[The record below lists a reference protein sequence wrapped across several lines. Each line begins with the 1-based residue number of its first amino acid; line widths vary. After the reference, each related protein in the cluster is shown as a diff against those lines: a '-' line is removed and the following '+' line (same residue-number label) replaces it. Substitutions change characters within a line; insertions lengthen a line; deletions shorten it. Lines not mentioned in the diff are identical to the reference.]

1 VQKSAHVPFIGFDT
15 WVEQTKNRSRFGTT
29 TLVKM
34 ALRSSIAQ
42 SFCLCGWLSGVLSF
56 ATPGFSAPGEIPAVA
71 RAKLEA
77 KFAEVL
83 AAAPALPR
91 NVEVRPARAQTARL
105 LARERLEGKWIAAL
119 VSEEGTIEA
128 RFATWKG
135 LADFLEYHEALVE
148 VWAYTVENPLDGN
161 ATGARRLTA
170 IEVAQLKRAPLEQPT
185 FVTASFREAEKVK
198 KVRLEWGLRA
208 AEQTAAAEA
217 GYARHREIQLAMR
230 KALGSRDERGRIT
243 PQVQWQALQAAIQ
256 DQAIPLREMPA
267 RPLGDSNLFLAVEYE
282 MDQHGHGTN
291 IARVYRESQIQRHI
305 ARQQEGGS
313 LETLRLWGSRGVRE
327 ASAFRVRPGTD
338 SLDPAPSPVL
348 GQEAVELRIKPVTL
362 DPALS
367 PADPRQWN
375 LVEFGEPELLRQS
388 ALAHFSLIN
397 AHLERQRKALAVKK
411 SNLDL
416 IAEPIIAALNVGGG
430 LAGAGFPYGE
440 AARLAYNLITP
451 KYIADVPTV
460 KEMRELFALLA
471 AKRRDPQLEKKLAH
485 FLSSEDVRKLEENAR
500 ELTDDE
506 VDEFA
511 RNVSDSDLEA
521 MVFLARMRRIDARV
535 TNFLNILTSAA
546 KVSGEAESGLMRE
559 IFNNSYVSLNGEWS
573 IKNSLAAVLGEQL
586 ITSRN
591 SVPLDDLVHGRG
603 PAKAWLQYFDFTVDL
618 RALVN
623 TIGRMPRRGF
633 AEKEL
638 YKPLPYALHMGDLAA
653 YEIRVFGFP
662 LFIFY
667 KRGLIKADRKAFE
680 EDYAYAVDGAKIL
693 EHFQTRDD
701 MDREIRAGHMVPIG
715 YVKVPDGKGGWKDT
729 NLAVFAHRIPSGR
742 HRGKMVLVI
751 YGIKAYADHSQVI
764 ERELKRLRQF
774 ERALQE
780 GGVIE
785 QVVETNRLLAGNEL
799 EPRLHVGEEA
809 VATQYARRLAHLLED
824 QRAQRRFE
832 WGIAAEAAPPLN
844 PEKLLSADRFY
855 SSFLFRNADGDVV
868 ELTLIPSVETVE
880 RSAARAATARE
891 VERARRE
898 GLSRN
903 GVVLLNSVTQVDGR
917 YEIGPLLTNGQG
929 GVVGAGLRVDANQ
942 IEQVLAAVERLP
954 AIERARFQDNNCAAT
969 LLDLELEGMPRPVF
983 VTIEFPPTARTMRER
998 TNALTGELERLL
1010 FEDGK
1015 LKNITTP
1022 RRFTEMIYDEAGP
1035 EIASRTYTTESRR
1048 VLIEE
1053 SRTLRTWPSPP
1064 ARSNAYAPRML
1075 KLRVNY
1081 ATGELKH
1088 ETFGSFAQPVATVD
1102 DQFVTTN
1109 VFNTTGQLQST
1120 RVFDNGQ
1127 TEADFE
1133 RPVAE
1138 KLLFPT
1144 RGRERFAIRATQLA
1158 DGGAQLHAS
1167 DLVKGLEKSL
1177 LLDRLGRKS
1186 GESWTERLAPGQQ
1199 LATRVHIEY
1208 GDNFFHGLVPVS
1220 TRTVSAG
1227 QGPVISQSATLDY
1240 DPYSRRLRAA
1250 VTDYTGR
1257 TTTNLWDFRW
1267 EAPIQV
1273 ETAPRITT
1281 SSYDRAETTVRGKTV
1296 TRTTGEDIA
1305 RFEGTFAGGLWQ
1317 IHRTNLYQPEIPNG
1331 VETLLFNGF
1340 GRAVGFQTRA
1350 VASAYFYGA
1359 GGILTNIV
1367 HVAQSLASGVTNRS
1381 FLRSEGEFRWTN
1393 GFRHALVRDAAR
1405 GEYRTISDPEG
1416 RVLVDDIREVAG
1428 ITLLTTNAYDGESGR
1443 VLRSEQVQN
1452 GQRRNVR
1459 IPHKPLVSTD
1469 GTWRLPVAVTPAWGL
1484 SSTQIFVLGD
1494 PFGKPVAITFEDGGS
1509 VRLSDRRPG
1518 GPEWETRGPD
1528 GRAIY
1533 RTIPT
1538 EIRSSVYGVPYQI
1551 FIREK
1556 ISPWGTRAVAEEQ
1569 AFWPGTDILVFSQ
1582 SATERT
1588 YYDLT
1593 KPYASALFAADPF
1606 GRNGVMA
1613 TIGGTARSNVLRTI
1627 KQSISNDMV
1636 VTESRDVTGLFS
1648 QGRHRRVADRGGN
1661 VIAEHVARTEGAY
1674 NREIPSPQSPQDPE
1688 LSPPAIIDYYYDP
1701 GWLQGTPQDQALIF
1715 VTNGTGMRVN
1725 DGGRHDFV
1733 TRLDV
1738 RDGTRV
1744 LRRTHSPRLLATNIY
1759 MPDRPQVWTAW
1770 TADELGPAGEELFQ
1784 SELIYDASGR
1794 LVISKTIKRA
1804 AGGPA
1809 VKITYDIG
1817 PAAQGELG
1825 QRMSTNGNVVL
1836 PPVTAHGARDI
1847 EFVYWYAFTSNRTGL
1862 SWSIRDTSGT
1872 TIHLTNGEP
1881 DFRRG
1886 TVAFWPVGSGHT
1898 LWLPDPVKPEHASVV
1913 RAPVPLAESNA
1924 IFVVSAH
1931 DLQRAGLRVAELQ
1944 NVQARAGGN
1953 SVFTLLASPIYQLRR
1968 GADALAL
1975 RDRRIFTHQTIHHSS
1990 GLTTYIAAEK
2000 DRTLGEVNAGQRMAS
2015 VTTYND
2021 LPVLAAYSVRGKTHV
2036 YVVDYSPDSPRPL
2049 YAIWP
2054 REGRFLEYYK
2064 LARRSGS
2071 EVYAIVQSFELPRV
2085 EIFDPRALADEVF
2098 PSTIAYGRNYEV
2110 SYHPARGRGWLGESL
2125 AALESRVVANT
2136 FGFGGQKVFD
2146 HLGWTNLGRT
2156 FSPAFPYRVLQRA
2169 DNQARDIGRLPMLAE
2184 ALLAGRQV
2192 PWSAADS
2199 PPLRITNDWNAVGF
2213 ALGRQHLNPEYPT
2226 GLIPTAPGTAVER
2239 FVDTDKE
2246 ADLIILAIKVG
2257 ELVLARELLDFYWQ
2271 KSQGG
2276 QAPLHASYDARAGT
2290 AMTADL
2296 SYARPVHAPRTAAAQ
2311 IAIAD
2316 AAFTLGWETG
2326 ESQWITFG
2334 RNLVELVL
2342 ERFRASA
2349 SGGAPRGIVE
2359 QEYLPV
2365 RRAYGFT
2372 LWPNAELYSLRSNA
2386 RLAILLKRLAQISDR
2401 FSDRTWRF
2409 AVREALRE
2417 QEAWLRT
2424 TVMAEL
2430 ERAGVPPKGWFKIQD
2445 IAGETTAIAPE
2456 RWTSAED
2463 WLAVIEAAH
2472 ELGLPADQSRR
2483 WLENLARVHGVQ
2495 TEGIWGLDWSVATLR
2510 PDVISADLTADFSRV
2525 AERIGHTSASTFA
2538 LSQIARLKRE
2548 GSFSAVATSILAQ
2561 RPIQTGQGP
2570 ALHPRADSMAWP
2582 ATFAPYKELR
2592 LLGAPAWNLSNVTA
2606 QIATI
2611 PVSEAWPRQQTDMT
2625 VFVLITA
2632 SVYLAILGSAIFWWT
2647 FRVLRRREPA
2657 RAFPDQLVPD
2667 PVMQLAEER
2676 WARRVL
2682 GVHTPSNAER
2692 SRFSNAPVEANF
2704 LMQLRAVYK
2713 LIVEWRR
2720 QENGW
2725 SEDDRRIVD
2734 AENDE
2739 WLNGLDEYACVLG
2752 LYMRW
2757 VIKAGAKDGFDKEN
2771 VLEESED
2778 SNHIWSRLV
2787 MFCSEYYWGVLTLL
2801 KNYNNLVLQDDKT
2814 NLYAQMAQLLSSFGV
2829 RQRSEPFDAR
2839 TLFNYP
2845 EDRSAMDL
2853 LVLQQ
2858 PGRTLDQVL
2867 IDASKRLRVPYLH
2880 LVRIVERYKEFK
2892 RRENPVPIHPY
2903 TIELAKILPHFLL
2916 MGLGALVWYN
2926 QRLGDSPIVPYV
2938 WSVVVQLALSPL
2950 SLIWAVPLLASML
2963 LAVTTHFVR
2972 IYRFDAPMLAREKTE
2987 LFLDATLTSL
2997 FVKRHSV
3004 MPKSKQGHRWNPD
3017 MYERTG
3023 WVLRTIG
3030 WLGLGITLLSLDT
3043 PSFATFLV
3051 VKGILAMLVLAEVA
3065 AMAFPLAAT
3074 AFSKFLQDW
3083 VKSRPACGRFVRFTN
3098 KLNITA
3104 TRPASPLWLSFKY
3117 HTQPSVLTGDFSSMT
3132 QAILFYFVLGAVFFF
3147 AGGYLCQ
3154 QILSLWFM
3162 DTYLAGSNWKLFFGG
3177 LLFWNTMYLLRYGL
3191 FLFFTGIASA
3201 FVTFPIKTIFALLA
3215 TVYLV
3220 LILFGGSLD
3229 VDLTAYPALAYSL
3242 MFLAL
3247 LLMAF
3252 ESGLVKRLRRSD
3264 AVRRQEQTRQ
3274 SKTQAAL
3281 KEIKASRSATLGV
3294 VYMSGDDLS
3303 HQKLTTGLLMERWTI
3318 LRDRLGSN
3326 VIQMLLGALTPP
3338 ADATLRQWLDTLYG
3352 AEKRSDVT
3360 LWHPIQLAV
3369 AGERPAL
3376 APELGLTVHAQDA
3389 AQRAQLLAAWHV
3401 RRWLVSMM
3409 STAGH
3414 SQDTAI
3420 NLVDVALRLSAE
3432 GLAANTVFY
3441 LVQNKYDNS
3450 DGNRPSQSV
3459 YDQGELGHRN
3469 KLARLLMEL
3478 APGVRAYS
3486 VQNWTPFGFKAG
3498 GLTGMDLV
3506 HEESLKLTTMLL
3518 LDRNATVHDLDA
3530 LMADLTAALTDPD
3543 VVIVIPGRGTTNTLT
3558 SVGQGSQMVEEG
3570 HRSFLKGLMGL
3581 LGGRASEAVGT
3592 GWGNL
3597 LAVYYGRVQ
3606 RALVDAHS
3614 PKMPLTSRM
3623 RRGSSFAVRAEGLI
3637 GFGPHAVGISEDTW
3651 AVSQTA
3657 HNAMALG
3664 HRVKFLVSR
3673 AIWHKIRETWSHSEW
3688 LASFP
3693 RWSGGY
3699 LQMMH
3704 DPIMQRVN
3712 DFGASSVFAKE
3723 VRAHSGRNFLSAPF
3737 ALFNILFMPL
3747 AIMLDITPFIQI
3759 LVVLWNFG
3767 FVMNQILTVHGLN
3780 TYLESSGFYRVPAF
3794 IGAGL
3799 AGAWCWF
3806 SPAVQPFAPGLI
3818 VAGFLVGG
3826 FFVGLSR
3833 WLYTRMRDML
3843 LFGPQLVLHALGQ
3856 VVRQTLEF
3864 TVSGASPQ
3872 DARGVN
3878 MAFRTWAGPREDRPW
3893 EGYLQFIN
3901 LKTVIWGVG
3910 LLSVVLNLFALANLD
3925 MLNVLLLLPSLL
3937 FSASALL
3944 GPFLLRPRLGTPLG
3958 KRSFLPRIL
3967 GWIGAFVFYVVVS
3980 MLIARGAWLKG
3991 VGILVFFA
3999 VFALVLRHGLRFL
4012 GYRRKWRKLR
4022 EQLCALLKPLLPDAS
4037 SPRAVAEM
4045 LMQHADKPEQLAATL
4060 DRARISGDHH
4070 SPVLHLLEHDVGPML
4085 RHPVTDRRVRWM
4097 SDRFASDFSRS
4108 FALGLLILIWF
4119 FVVPVPGVLVFT
4131 AGSYR
4136 LSMDLASVVQIVGWA
4151 VAVVV
4156 LSAWL
4161 GRIIQ
4166 WLDRSGPGKNLTTQ
4180 FARAWGTLRE
4190 AFSTPGQLP
4199 PASLA
4204 QACALLTDVQ
4214 TYLDQR
4220 SFSYARH
4227 SLMKVESI
4235 LAGAKVDPP

>member
-1 VQKSAHVPFIGFDT
+1 MCLSLALTLEWSG
-15 WVEQTKNRSRFGTT
+15 TKNRSRFGTT

-34 ALRSSIAQ
+34 AFRSSMAR
-42 SFCLCGWLSGVLSF
+42 SFCLCGWLSGLLSF
-56 ATPGFSAPGEIPAVA
+56 ATPGSSAPGQIPDAA

-83 AAAPALPR
+83 AAQPALPR
-91 NVEVRPARAQTARL
+91 DVAARPFRPQTPQQ

-119 VSEEGTIEA
+119 VAEEGAIEA
-128 RFATWKG
+128 RFETWKG
-135 LADFLEYHEALVE
+135 LAGFLEHHEALVE
-148 VWAYTVENPLDGN
+148 VWAHTVENPHDGN

-170 IEVAQLKRAPLEQPT
+170 TELAQLKTARREQPT
-185 FVTASFREAEKVK
+185 FVTASFREADKVK
-198 KVRLEWGLRA
+198 KLRIEWGLHA
-208 AEQTAAAEA
+208 AEQTAAAQT

-230 KALGSRDERGRIT
+230 KVLGSRDERGRIT
-243 PQVQWQALQAAIQ
+243 PHGQWQALQAAIQ
-256 DQAIPLREMPA
+256 NQAISLRDVPP
-267 RPLGDSNLFLAVEYE
+267 RPLGESNLFLAVEYE
-282 MDQHGHGTN
+282 MDQHGNGTN
-291 IARVYRESQIQRHI
+291 IARVYRESEIQRHI
-305 ARQQEGGS
+305 VHQQDGGS
-313 LETLRLWGSRGVRE
+313 VETLRLWNSRGVRE

-348 GQEAVELRIKPVTL
+348 GQEAVELRVKPVTL

-388 ALAHFSLIN
+388 ALAQFSLIN

-411 SNLDL
+411 ANLDL
-416 IAEPIIAALNVGGG
+416 VAEPIIAALNVGGG

-451 KYIADVPTV
+451 KYIADVPSV

-471 AKRRDPQLEKKLAH
+471 AKRRNPQLEKKLAH
-485 FLSSEDVRKLEENAR
+485 FLSAEDIRKLEEEAR
-500 ELTDDE
+500 KLTEDE

-511 RNVSDSDLEA
+511 RSVTDGDLEA

-546 KVSGEAESGLMRE
+546 KVSGEAESGLLRE
-559 IFNNSYVSLNGEWS
+559 IFNNSYVSLNGDWS
-573 IKNSLAAVLGEQL
+573 IKNSLAAVLGEEL
-586 ITSRN
+586 LTPRN

-693 EHFQTRDD
+693 ERFPTRDD
-701 MDREIRAGHMVPIG
+701 MDREIRAGRMVPIG

-742 HRGKMVLVI
+742 HKGQMVLVI
-751 YGIKAYADHSQVI
+751 YGLKAYADHSQVI
-764 ERELKRLRQF
+764 EREHQRLRQF

-785 QVVETNRLLAGNEL
+785 QVVETNRPLAGNEL

-809 VATQYARRLAHLLED
+809 VASQYATRLAYLLED
-824 QRAQRRFE
+824 QHAQRRAE
-832 WGIAAEAAPPLN
+832 WGMTTEAVSPLH
-844 PEKLLSADRFY
+844 PEKLLSVDRFF
-855 SSFLFRNADGDVV
+855 SSFLFRNATGDVV
-868 ELTLIPSVETVE
+868 ELTLISSVEDVQ
-880 RSAARAATARE
+880 RSAARAAEARE
-891 VERARRE
+891 IERARRE
-898 GLSRN
+898 GLSRG
-903 GVVLLNSVTQVDGR
+903 GVVLLNSVARVDDR
-917 YEIGPLLTNGQG
+917 YEIGPLLINSQG
-929 GVVGAGLRVDANQ
+929 GVVGAGVRVDSK
-942 IEQVLAAVERLP
+942 QVEEILAAVDRLP
-954 AIERARFQDNNCAAT
+954 VIERARFQDNNYAAT
-969 LLDLELEGMPRPVF
+969 LLDIELDGIPERVF
-983 VTIEFPPTARTMRER
+983 VTIEFPPAATTMRER

-1010 FEDGK
+1010 FENGK

-1022 RRFTEMIYDEAGP
+1022 RRFTEMTYDGAGL
-1035 EIASRTYTTESRR
+1035 ETASRTYATESRG

-1053 SRTLRTWPSPP
+1053 SRTLRAWPSPQS
-1064 ARSNAYAPRML
+1064 RSNAYAPRMV
-1075 KLRVNY
+1075 KLRINY
-1081 ATGELKH
+1081 ATGELRH
-1088 ETFGSFAQPVATVD
+1088 ETFGAFAQPVVTVD

-1109 VFNTTGQLQST
+1109 TFDTTGQLQSS
-1120 RVFDNGQ
+1120 RIFDNGQ

-1133 RPVAE
+1133 RSAAE
-1138 KLLFPT
+1138 KLLLPT
-1144 RGRERFAIRATQLA
+1144 KGRERFAIRATQLA
-1158 DGGAQLHAS
+1158 DGGIQLHAS
-1167 DLVKGLEKSL
+1167 NLVKALEKRL
-1177 LLDRLGRKS
+1177 IIDRRGRKS
-1186 GESWTERLAPGQQ
+1186 GESWDETLAPGRQ
-1199 LATRVHIEY
+1199 LAIRVEIEY
-1208 GDNFFHGLVPVS
+1208 RDDFFHGFVPVS
-1220 TRTVSAG
+1220 ARTI
-1227 QGPVISQSATLDY
+1227 GPRDGTMMQSTTLDF
-1240 DPYSRRLRAA
+1240 DPSSRHLRAA

-1257 TTTNLWDFRW
+1257 TTTNLWDHRW
-1267 EAPIQV
+1267 EAPVQV
-1273 ETAPRITT
+1273 ETGLRITT
-1281 SSYDRAETTVRGKTV
+1281 NSYDRPETNVRGKTV
-1296 TRTTGEDIA
+1296 TRTTGEEVT
-1305 RFEGTFAGGLWQ
+1305 RFQGSFAAGLWQ

-1331 VETLLFNGF
+1331 VETILFNGF
-1340 GRAVGFQTRA
+1340 GRAVGSQTHA
-1350 VASAYFYGA
+1350 GTSANLYDA
-1359 GGILTNIV
+1359 DGILTNIA
-1367 HVAQSLASGVTNRS
+1367 HLARSLTSGVTNAT
-1381 FLRSEGEFRWTN
+1381 FLRSETEFRWTN
-1393 GFRHALVRDAAR
+1393 GWRHALVRDVVR
-1405 GEYRTISDPEG
+1405 GEYRTICDPEG
-1416 RVLVDDIREVAG
+1416 RALVEGIREGAG
-1428 ITLLTTNAYDGESGR
+1428 ITILTTNTYDGESGR
-1443 VLRSEQVQN
+1443 VARSEQLQD
-1452 GQRRNVR
+1452 GQRRTVR
-1459 IPHKPLVSTD
+1459 VPQKPVASTNGTWLLPVQVTPVWGLVSTQ
-1469 GTWRLPVAVTPAWGL
+1469 L
-1484 SSTQIFVLGD
+1484 FVLGD
-1494 PFGKPVAITFEDGGS
+1494 PFGEPVATVFEDGSS
-1509 VRLSDRRPG
+1509 VRRVEG
-1518 GPEWETRGPD
+1518 MGWETLSPD
-1528 GRAIY
+1528 GRIVY
-1533 RTIPT
+1533 QTTPT
-1538 EIRSSVYGVPYQI
+1538 AVRSSAYGVPYQI
-1551 FIREK
+1551 FVREK
-1556 ISPWGTRAVAEEQ
+1556 VSPWGMRAVAEEQ

-1582 SATERT
+1582 SAAERT

-1593 KPYASALFAADPF
+1593 KPYASALFAADLF
-1606 GRNGVMA
+1606 GRNGVTA
-1613 TIGGTARSNVLRTI
+1613 TIGGVARSNVVRVIEQTV
-1627 KQSISNDMV
+1627 SNNMV
-1636 VTESRDVTGLFS
+1636 VIESRDAAALFS
-1648 QGRHRRVADRGGN
+1648 QGTQRRVADRAGN
-1661 VIAEHVARTEGAY
+1661 ILEDHLARTGSISYAGPTAFGYLPAE
-1674 NREIPSPQSPQDPE
+1674 SP
-1688 LSPPAIIDYYYDP
+1688 LGIDYYYDA
-1701 GWLQGTPQDQALIF
+1701 GWLQEAGGRTLVF
-1715 VTNGTGMRVN
+1715 VTNGAGLRVN
-1725 DGGRHDFV
+1725 GGGARDFI
-1733 TRLDV
+1733 TRIDV
-1738 RDGTRV
+1738 RDGARV
-1744 LRRTHSPRLLATNIY
+1744 RRRTHSPRLPVTNIY
-1759 MPDRPQVWTAW
+1759 MPDRRQVWTMW
-1770 TADELGPAGEELFQ
+1770 TASELGPDGKELFQ
-1784 SELIYDASGR
+1784 SEFIYDASGR
-1794 LVISKTIKRA
+1794 LAISKTIKTA
-1804 AGGPA
+1804 ARGPA
-1809 VKITYDIG
+1809 VKIIYDIG
-1817 PAAQGELG
+1817 PPTQGELAH
-1825 QRMSTNGNVVL
+1825 RMSTNASVGL
-1836 PPVTAHGARDI
+1836 TLAMRLDPKDI
-1847 EFVYWYAFTSNRTGL
+1847 EFIYWYAFTSNRTGL
-1862 SWSIRDTSGT
+1862 SWSIRDTGGT
-1872 TIHLTNGEP
+1872 TIHLTNGAP
-1881 DFRRG
+1881 DFSRG
-1886 TVAFWPVGSGHT
+1886 IVAFWPVASGHT
-1898 LWLPDPVKPEHASVV
+1898 LWLPDAIKPERASVV

-1924 IFVVSAH
+1924 VFVVSAH
-1931 DLQRAGLRVAELQ
+1931 DLQRAGLRIADLQ
-1944 NVQARAGGN
+1944 GVEARLTGN
-1953 SVFTLLASPIYQLRR
+1953 GVLMPVTSPVYQLRR
-1968 GADALAL
+1968 GAEPLPL
-1975 RDRRIFTHQTIHHSS
+1975 RDPRVFTHETIHHSS

-2000 DRTLGEVNAGQRMAS
+2000 GRSPGEINAGQRMSS
-2015 VTTYND
+2015 VTTFND

-2036 YVVDYSPDSPRPL
+2036 HVLDHTPESPRPL

-2054 REGRFLEYYK
+2054 REGRFLEHYK
-2064 LARRSGS
+2064 VARRRGS
-2071 EVYAIVQSFELPRV
+2071 EVYSIVQSFELPRV
-2085 EIFDPRALADEVF
+2085 EIFDPRALGDEVF
-2098 PSTIAYGRNYEV
+2098 ASTIAYGRNYEV

-2136 FGFGGQKVFD
+2136 FGFGGKKVFGQ
-2146 HLGWTNLGRT
+2146 LGWTNFGRS
-2156 FSPAFPYRVLQRA
+2156 FSPAFEYAALQRA
-2169 DNQARDIGRLPMLAE
+2169 ENQARDIGRLPMLAE
-2184 ALLAGRQV
+2184 ALLSGGRL
-2192 PWSAADS
+2192 PWSAADNT
-2199 PPLRITNDWNAVGF
+2199 PVRITNDWNAIGF

-2246 ADLIILAIKVG
+2246 ADLIILAVKVG

-2290 AMTADL
+2290 AMTTDL
-2296 SYARPVHAPRTAAAQ
+2296 AYERPVHAPRTAEAQ
-2311 IAIAD
+2311 LAIAD
-2316 AAFTLGWETG
+2316 AAFTLGLETG

-2342 ERFRASA
+2342 QRFRASETA
-2349 SGGAPRGIVE
+2349 GTPRGIIE
-2359 QEYLPV
+2359 QEYLPL

-2372 LWPNAELYSLRSNA
+2372 LWPDAELYSLRSNA
-2386 RLAILLKRLAQISDR
+2386 RMAMLLKRLAQISDR

-2430 ERAGVPPKGWFKIQD
+2430 ERAGVPSKGWFRIQD
-2445 IAGETTAIAPE
+2445 IAGETTALAPE

-2472 ELGLPADQSRR
+2472 ELGVTADQSHR

-2495 TEGIWGLDWSVATLR
+2495 VDGIWGLDWTLATLR
-2510 PDVISADLTADFSRV
+2510 PDVISADLTARFSRV
-2525 AERIGHTSASTFA
+2525 AGQIGHNSASTFA
-2538 LSQIARLKRE
+2538 LGQIGRMKRG
-2548 GSFSAVATSILAQ
+2548 GSFPGVSTSMLAD

-2570 ALHPRADSMAWP
+2570 ALHPRAGGLTWP

-2592 LLGAPAWNLSNVTA
+2592 LLAAPAWNLSNVAA
-2606 QIATI
+2606 QITTI
-2611 PVSEAWPRQQTDMT
+2611 PVSEVWPRQQTDMT

-2647 FRVLRRREPA
+2647 FRVFRRREPA
-2657 RAFPDQLVPD
+2657 RTFPDQLVPD

-2682 GVHTPSNAER
+2682 GAHAPPNAER
-2692 SRFSNAPVEANF
+2692 TRFSNAPVEANF

-2713 LIVEWRR
+2713 LVVEWRR

-2725 SEDDRRIVD
+2725 NEDDRRIVE

-2757 VIKAGAKDGFDKEN
+2757 VIKAGAKDGFDREN

-2814 NLYAQMAQLLSSFGV
+2814 NLYTQMAQLLSSFGV

-2853 LVLQQ
+2853 LVIQQ
-2858 PGRTLDQVL
+2858 PGRTLDQILV
-2867 IDASKRLRVPYLH
+2867 DASKRLRIPYLH

-2950 SLIWAVPLLASML
+2950 SLIWALPLFASML

-2972 IYRFDAPMLAREKTE
+2972 IYRFDAPMLVREKTE

-3004 MPKSKQGHRWNPD
+3004 MPKSKQGRWWNPD
-3017 MYERTG
+3017 IYERAG
-3023 WVLRTIG
+3023 LVLRTIG

-3051 VKGILAMLVLAEVA
+3051 VKGILAMLVLAELA
-3065 AMAFPLAAT
+3065 AIAFPLAAT

-3083 VKSRPACGRFVRFTN
+3083 VTQRPGCGRFVRFTN

-3117 HTQPSVLTGDFSSMT
+3117 HTQPSVLTGDFSSMA

-3201 FVTFPIKTIFALLA
+3201 FVTFPIKTTLALLA
-3215 TVYLV
+3215 TVYIV
-3220 LILFGGSLD
+3220 LILFGGSFGI
-3229 VDLTAYPALAYSL
+3229 DLTAYPALTYSL

-3247 LLMAF
+3247 VLMAF
-3252 ESGLVKRLRRSD
+3252 EAALLERLRRSD
-3264 AVRRQEQTRQ
+3264 VFHRRQQASR

-3281 KEIKASRSATLGV
+3281 HEIKTSGSATLGV

-3303 HQKLTTGLLMERWTI
+3303 YQKLSTDLLMERWTI

-3326 VIQMLLGALTPP
+3326 VIQMLAGAGTPP
-3338 ADATLRQWLDTLYG
+3338 DDATLRQWLDALYM
-3352 AEKRSDVT
+3352 AEKHADVT
-3360 LWHPIQLAV
+3360 LWHPLQLAA
-3369 AGERPAL
+3369 AGERPPL
-3376 APELGLTVHAQDA
+3376 PPELLLTIPVKDP
-3389 AQRAQLLAAWHV
+3389 AQRTQWLAAWHV

-3432 GLAANTVFY
+3432 GLASNTVFY

-3450 DGNRPSQSV
+3450 DGNRPSQSA
-3459 YDQGELGHRN
+3459 YDKGELGHRD
-3469 KLARLLMEL
+3469 KLARLLMQL
-3478 APGVRAYS
+3478 VPGSRAYS

-3712 DFGASSVFAKE
+3712 DFGAASVFAKE

-3780 TYLESSGFYRVPAF
+3780 TYLESSGFYRGSAF

-3806 SPAVQPFAPGLI
+3806 SPALQPFAPGLI
-3818 VAGFLVGG
+3818 VAAFLVGG
-3826 FFVGLSR
+3826 FFVGISR
-3833 WLYTRMRDML
+3833 WLYTRVRDVL

-3893 EGYLQFIN
+3893 EGYPQFIN

-3958 KRSFLPRIL
+3958 KRSFLPRVL
-3967 GWIGAFVFYVVVS
+3967 GWVAALAFYVTVS
-3980 MLIARGAWLKG
+3980 MLIAGGAWLKW
-3991 VGILVFFA
+3991 VGIAVFFA
-3999 VFALVLRHGLRFL
+3999 VFALVLRHALRFL

-4022 EQLCALLKPLLPDAS
+4022 EQLCALLKPMLPDVS
-4037 SPRAVAEM
+4037 SVRGVAEM
-4045 LMQHADKPEQLAATL
+4045 LMQQADKPGQLSATL
-4060 DRARISGDHH
+4060 DRARITADDRH
-4070 SPVLHLLEHDVGPML
+4070 PLLHLLQHKVGPML
-4085 RHPVTDRRVRWM
+4085 RHPVTDRRVSWV
-4097 SDRFASDFSRS
+4097 SERFASEFSRS

-4119 FVVPVPGVLVFT
+4119 LVVPVPGMLVFT
-4131 AGSYR
+4131 AGNYR
-4136 LSMDLASVVQIVGWA
+4136 LSLELASVVQIVGWII
-4151 VAVVV
+4151 AVVV
-4156 LSAWL
+4156 LSAWA

-4166 WLDRSGPGKNLTTQ
+4166 WLDREGPGRNMQ
-4180 FARAWGTLRE
+4180 MRFADAWSRLRE
-4190 AFSTPGQLP
+4190 AFSTPGYLP

-4204 QACALLTDVQ
+4204 HACALLTDVQ

-4227 SLMKVESI
+4227 SLMKAESI
-4235 LAGAKVDPP
+4235 LARAKVDPP